1 MIINREDKQ
10 HIIEELK
17 IHLDAK
23 YDGSRKNLIVERC
36 PHCGKGGGKFGI
48 YIGPDDNKRT
58 TFTSHCFKCGYTT
71 RSLYH
76 LLVLVGRPDLMVEET
91 TAIGKIEVPD
101 IFKTYTDIAD
111 SLNIVEMPEE
121 WKRCYKNPYLKSR
134 GFIFDDYDY
143 FPVGTT
149 RHRNFKFD
157 DYVVFP
163 IYDNGDIVGY
173 VGRHTWPKDEID
185 KYNDRAKWA
194 GKFQI
199 MRYKN
204 SNIND
209 FVKLLYNYDNVIEDV
224 TDTVVI
230 CEGVFDVIALTRK
243 LDLYDNQIIVPV
255 CTFGKKI
262 SETQMYKLQKKGVR
276 TVVLAYDA
284 DARQSTLK
292 AAESLND
299 YFDCYI
305 ANMVGQGGDFDEMD
319 YTEIYNIFS
328 RRLMTPREFKM
339 KTIL

>member
-1 MIINREDKQ
+1 MNLGREERQ
-10 HIIEELK
+10 HIIDELR

-23 YDGSRKNLIVERC
+23 LDGSRKNLIVEKC

-48 YIGPDDNKRT
+48 YIGPDERNKA
-58 TFTSHCFKCGYTT
+58 TFMSHCFKCGYTT
-71 RSLYH
+71 TSLGH
-76 LLVLVGRPDLMVEET
+76 LLMLVGRPDLMPEET
-91 TAIGKIEVPD
+91 TKIGKIEVPD
-101 IFKTYTDIAD
+101 SFRLQSDIDD
-111 SLNIVEMPEE
+111 SLNIIEMPDE
-121 WKRCYKNPYLKSR
+121 WKRCWKNPYLKSR
-134 GFIFDDYDY
+134 GFTFDDYDF

-173 VGRHTWPKDEID
+173 VGRHTWSKDEID
-185 KYNDRAKWA
+185 RYNDRAKWA
-194 GKFQI
+194 GKYQI
-199 MRYKN
+199 LRYRN
-204 SNIND
+204 SNVND

-243 LDLYDNQIIVPV
+243 LDLYDNQAIVPV

-262 SETQMYKLQKKGVR
+262 SDIQMYKLQKKGVR

-284 DARQSTLK
+284 DARNATLK
-292 AAESLND
+292 AAESLNE

-305 ANMVGQGGDFDEMD
+305 AHMVGSGGDFDEMD
-319 YTEIYNIFS
+319 YWDIYDIFS
-328 RRLMTPREFKM
+328 SKLMTPREFKL
-339 KTIL
+339 KTI